1 MSSSTPTEVQALRR
15 WRVRIDQRSD
25 LVFGLRDYFR
35 RLGLAAEVA
44 GPALVEL
51 ASPEHPDEIE
61 RYASSWSRV
70 NGAPLHVD
78 ELTGAPAVAPAPRSG
93 SPRLGT
99 LLVNNGYIT
108 QLQLAGALAES
119 RETKDLLGIVL
130 LRQELIFEDELARML
145 SKQLA
150 IPYVSVGRVGVDPSV
165 ARLLPPEVGAAAAAI
180 PVRATGD
187 AVRVAFADP
196 TDSAALTEV
205 GRYLPKIEPVV
216 AELSD
221 IKLAWRS
228 VTKLIPSA

>member
-1 MSSSTPTEVQALRR
+1 MSNSIATEVQAVRR

-35 RLGLAAEVA
+35 RLGVTAEVA

-51 ASPEHPDEIE
+51 AGPEDPIEIE
-61 RYASSWSRV
+61 QYVASWSRV

-78 ELTGAPAVAPAPRSG
+78 ELGEPPAVAPAPRSG

-99 LLVNNGYIT
+99 LLVNNGYLT
-108 QLQLAGALAES
+108 DPQLAGALAEAS
-119 RETKDLLGIVL
+119 ATKDLLGIVL
-130 LRQELIFEDELARML
+130 LRRGLIFEDELARML

-150 IPYVSVGRVGVDPSV
+150 IPYVSVGRVGVNAV
-165 ARLLPPEVGAAAAAI
+165 AARQLPPEVGEAAAAI
-180 PVRATGD
+180 PVRMIGD
-187 AVRVAFADP
+187 AVQVAFADP
-196 TDSAALTEV
+196 TDSTALTEV
-205 GRYLPKIEPVV
+205 GRYLPRIELAV

-228 VTKLIPSA
+228 ITSLVSA